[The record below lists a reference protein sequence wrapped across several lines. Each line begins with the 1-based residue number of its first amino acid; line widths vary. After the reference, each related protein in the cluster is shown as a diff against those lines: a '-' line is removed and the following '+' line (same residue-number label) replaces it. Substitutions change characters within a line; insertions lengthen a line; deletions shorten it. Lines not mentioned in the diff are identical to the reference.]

1 MMSLLYGILI
11 IVALIVL
18 VFLALRVV
26 VLFMWVA
33 GALTLLFILGFLDAR
48 DLVPVDLPAPVEVF
62 LSFLGGMVS
71 FILDIAGSIFSS
83 F

>member
-1 MMSLLYGILI
+1 MSLVYGILI
-11 IVALIVL
+11 IVVLIVL

-26 VLFMWVA
+26 VVFMWVA
-33 GALTLLFILGFLDAR
+33 GALSLLFILGFLEAR

-71 FILDIAGSIFSS
+71 FILDIVGNIFSS

>member
-1 MMSLLYGILI
+1 MSLLYGILI

-26 VLFMWVA
+26 VLFILVA
-33 GALTLLFILGFLDAR
+33 GILTLLFILGFLESR
-48 DLVPVDLPAPVEVF
+48 DLVPVDLPAPIEVF
-62 LSFLGGMVS
+62 LLFLGGMVF
-71 FILDIAGSIFSS
+71 FILDIVGSIFSY

>member
-1 MMSLLYGILI
+1 MSLVYGILI
-11 IVALIVL
+11 IVVLIVL

-26 VLFMWVA
+26 VVFMWVA
-33 GALTLLFILGFLDAR
+33 GALALLFILGFLEAR

-71 FILDIAGSIFSS
+71 FILDIVGNIFSS